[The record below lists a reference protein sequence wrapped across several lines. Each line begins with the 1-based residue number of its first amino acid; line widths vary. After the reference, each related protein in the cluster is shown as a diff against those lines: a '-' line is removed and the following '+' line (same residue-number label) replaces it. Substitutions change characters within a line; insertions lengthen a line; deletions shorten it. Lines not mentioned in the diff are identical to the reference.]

1 MAARPKQRLFT
12 QAIER
17 IAKREGFEGPEA
29 GLEWVLSEV
38 EAGVP
43 VARLWQVV
51 QEEAG
56 ETSTRQW
63 AYTVIY
69 GLSKDARAR
78 LKEARSIGAHA
89 LVDEAL
95 EITDAAMPGG
105 SRPVTNAAE
114 AASVRLAVD
123 TRVRLAGLLNR
134 QELGDSPQVAVQLNV
149 GQLMLDAFRQTRVLP
164 HAHVQPALSSGEPD
178 VEVLPRGE

>member
-1 MAARPKQRLFT
+1 MAARPKQRRFT
-12 QAIER
+12 AAIER
-17 IAKREGFEGPEA
+17 IAAREGFEGSQA

-43 VARLWQVV
+43 IATLWKAVE
-51 QEEAG
+51 EEAG

-134 QELGDSPQVAVQLNV
+134 QELGDSPQLAVQLNV
-149 GQLMLDAFRQTRVLP
+149 GALMLDAFRRMPPPARAYT
-164 HAHVQPALSSGEPD
+164 QPALPSGEPD
-178 VEVLPRGE
+178 VEVLPPGE